1 MSIWDYLVLALVAL
15 VVGLATWRMIRRRK
29 QGACGCCSACAG
41 GCAGCARA
49 GNCDG
54 AKTK

>member
-15 VVGLATWRMIRRRK
+15 AAGLATWRMIRRRK
-29 QGACGCCSACAG
+29 QGVCGCCSACAG

>member
-15 VVGLATWRMIRRRK
+15 VVGLATWRMIKRRK
-29 QGACGCCSACAG
+29 QGACGC
-41 GCAGCARA
+41 AGCAHA

>member
-1 MSIWDYLVLALVAL
+1 MSVWDYLVLALVAL
-15 VVGLATWRMIRRRK
+15 IAGLSVWRMVKRRK
-29 QGACGCCSACAG
+29 QGGGCCSACAG

-49 GNCDG
+49 GNCDS

>member
-1 MSIWDYLVLALVAL
+1 MSVWDYLILALVAL
-15 VVGLATWRMIRRRK
+15 VAGLAVWRTAKRRK
-29 QGACGCCSACAG
+29 QGGGCCSVGAG

-49 GNCDG
+49 GNCGD